1 VFPAQLPVLPALR
14 ALQEANPQ
22 AYPPRDPEGQLDVA
36 PEASGVHTAVQPKN
50 METKSSESGH
60 EKGTESAAELE
71 GECGERFCDMQN
83 GDEMKVPTESV
94 WVEGLVPGIDFC
106 NHGCI
111 TGVPNSMYLMT
122 GIFLSLFPPHVFS
135 HGPTVGA
142 GWVYSSLLR
151 TMHH

>member
-14 ALQEANPQ
+14 ALQDANPQ

-36 PEASGVHTAVQPKN
+36 PEASGVHTTVQPKN

-60 EKGTESAAELE
+60 EKGTESAAELD

-106 NHGCI
+106 NHGK
-111 TGVPNSMYLMT
+111 
-122 GIFLSLFPPHVFS
+122 LSWP
-135 HGPTVGA
+135 
-142 GWVYSSLLR
+142 
-151 TMHH
+151 